1 MSTIV
6 TRTGKGSALTT
17 AEMDA
22 NLTNL
27 NTDKLENI
35 VEDTTPQLGGN
46 LSLENYSI
54 QNTAGNIDLYPNAS
68 TGAIEVK
75 QGVGINL
82 NAASS
87 IFTTTTNEN
96 ITISANGSGYI
107 LLNQAGSVVVTN
119 TASSGYGVVTGATST
134 GIALTANA
142 GAQAATDSKI
152 QVTSGGGITVQA
164 GSGSTLAMTG
174 QDITLTGETSVS
186 SLESYAEKI
195 QALAPVSGTLTID
208 PTAGPIKYVIP
219 NGNITI
225 NGFSSPVAGQT
236 VSFLIDNSTYATSYT
251 LTLGAAILVPGGTAP
266 SLTASG
272 NDLLTITCIDA
283 ATPVYIANVVNDF
296 Q

>member
-1 MSTIV
+1 
-6 TRTGKGSALTT
+6 
-17 AEMDA
+17 
-22 NLTNL
+22 
-27 NTDKLENI
+27 
-35 VEDTTPQLGGN
+35 
-46 LSLENYSI
+46 
-54 QNTAGNIDLYPNAS
+54 
-68 TGAIEVK
+68 
-75 QGVGINL
+75 
-82 NAASS
+82 
-87 IFTTTTNEN
+87 
-96 ITISANGSGYI
+96 
-107 LLNQAGSVVVTN
+107 
-119 TASSGYGVVTGATST
+119 
-134 GIALTANA
+134 
-142 GAQAATDSKI
+142 
-152 QVTSGGGITVQA
+152 
-164 GSGSTLAMTG
+164 MTG

-236 VSFLIDNSTYATSYT
+236 VTFLIDNSTYATSYT

-283 ATPVYIANVVNDF
+283 VTPVYIANVVNDF